1 MVGMLFQVSSGYFV
15 CPVVLSSR
23 DGPVKTLVSALSS
36 KSIKKNNIFFSF
48 LVTENNFFLTKKI
61 DTF

>member
-1 MVGMLFQVSSGYFV
+1 MRRRRCGERRAFIEPRVHGMLFQVSSGYFV

-36 KSIKKNNIFFSF
+36 ISIKK
-48 LVTENNFFLTKKI
+48 
-61 DTF
+61 